1 MNQNSVCVDIML
13 SFGRV
18 GLGCEGCSAAGTSPC
33 KGNHHKGDWGLI
45 LHQWCWILPCRAGSC
60 PCFCSRVSPGHLPTP
75 RVSLWMVA
83 HTSLTPRKLLPATAW
98 TLIVWCT
105 CVLLVTVTTRAC
117 VRDRLIVLEP
127 GPLELA
133 FLLAHPQ
140 ISAPGRGMQGQQQEY
155 PPSRQELLWQRGS
168 HGLSSPVGQQIY
180 LLATNWCILGKMA
193 I

>member
-1 MNQNSVCVDIML
+1 ML

-33 KGNHHKGDWGLI
+33 KGNHHKGDWGLV

-60 PCFCSRVSPGHLPTP
+60 PCFCSRVSPGQLPCRGFLCGWWHTHP
-75 RVSLWMVA
+75 SLLESAPCHCMDA
-83 HTSLTPRKLLPATAW
+83 F
-98 TLIVWCT
+98 VWCI
-105 CVLLVTVTTRAC
+105 CVLLFTVTTRAC
-117 VRDRLIVLEP
+117 VRNRLIVLEP

-168 HGLSSPVGQQIY
+168 HGLSSPVGQQVY

>member
-83 HTSLTPRKLLPATAW
+83 HTSLTPGKCSLP
-98 TLIVWCT
+98 LHGRFC
-105 CVLLVTVTTRAC
+105 LVHLCFIIYSNHQSLCEKQVNC
-117 VRDRLIVLEP
+117 VRAWPSRAGLSVGTSP
-127 GPLELA
+127 N
-133 FLLAHPQ
+133 
-140 ISAPGRGMQGQQQEY
+140 ISARQGHPGTAAGI
-155 PPSRQELLWQRGS
+155 
-168 HGLSSPVGQQIY
+168 SS
-180 LLATNWCILGKMA
+180 L
-193 I
+193 